1 MVIKFIMQ
9 ESLPNFLL
17 SVRKACCGNS
27 GVRDDAVFLQ
37 GPCSCVRFV
46 IRRSQHARLRYSVL
60 VWHKHGLLTIASS
73 QQDICLDIC
82 ICMDVESNPG
92 PDNRFECESHTTRL
106 ITYTKQD
113 LLRLRKFP
121 ASRMKPMPAVVQKL
135 KMFNL
140 YRYRGC
146 WGGSWR
152 RELGVDV
159 GKVSSGESRDE
170 KSIPVISSIRGDVSS
185 SIRARDM
192 KNLVP
197 IPKRNQNPVLRT
209 VSEFAV
215 PKFLFKNICSLAKT
229 KNKVRAAV
237 ALEADLNNKDIDVYC
252 IRDAFKTRNAGCY
265 HQHSWLF
272 YFQMG

>member
-1 MVIKFIMQ
+1 MAATRILAPLLLLLCLHLEKPIIQ
-9 ESLPNFLL
+9 ESLASFLL
-17 SVRKACCGNS
+17 SVRKACCGDS
-27 GVRDDAVFLQ
+27 GVRDDAVLRH

-46 IRRSQHARLRYSVL
+46 TRRSRHARLRYSVL
-60 VWHKHGLLTIASS
+60 VWHKHGLLTIACSE
-73 QQDICLDIC
+73 QDICLDIC

-113 LLRLRKFP
+113 LLRLRKFT
-121 ASRMKPMPAVVQKL
+121 ASRLKPMPAVVQKL

-146 WGGSWR
+146 RGGSWR

-170 KSIPVISSIRGDVSS
+170 KSIPVIFSIRGDVSS

-197 IPKRNQNPVLRT
+197 IPKQKQNPLLQT

-215 PKFLFKNICSLAKT
+215 PKFLFTNICSLAKT
-229 KNKVRAAV
+229 KNRVRAAV
-237 ALEADLNNKDIDVYC
+237 AMEADLNNRTLMSVLYQRRI
-252 IRDAFKTRNAGCY
+252 
-265 HQHSWLF
+265 
-272 YFQMG
+272 

>member
-1 MVIKFIMQ
+1 
-9 ESLPNFLL
+9 
-17 SVRKACCGNS
+17 
-27 GVRDDAVFLQ
+27 
-37 GPCSCVRFV
+37 
-46 IRRSQHARLRYSVL
+46 
-60 VWHKHGLLTIASS
+60 
-73 QQDICLDIC
+73 
-82 ICMDVESNPG
+82 MDVESNPG

-121 ASRMKPMPAVVQKL
+121 ASRLKPMPAVVQKL

-170 KSIPVISSIRGDVSS
+170 KFIPVIFSIRGDVSS

-197 IPKRNQNPVLRT
+197 IPKRNQNPVSRT

-215 PKFLFKNICSLAKT
+215 PKFLFTNNGCLSSSNIL
-229 KNKVRAAV
+229 
-237 ALEADLNNKDIDVYC
+237 
-252 IRDAFKTRNAGCY
+252 
-265 HQHSWLF
+265 H
-272 YFQMG
+272 